1 MASDLILE
9 LQSVLESK
17 GKLSKWEQELF
28 NSIIYSAVTDFFK
41 GAVGSISVVWPAFW
55 AIPTISRLTLS
66 TVAGVV
72 AGRWYG
78 GRTIDASIDRSL
90 GLQGTRVQR
99 ELTSLILTKYKDD
112 KSLQKLVRKHFYSEQ
127 VFRDVN
133 PEVPVFLWRPRNTYV
148 EFSSSQNQIEADRV
162 ELNQKNRQHEPTTE
176 KNDTTPHS
184 QRSDYSENSS
194 LHEKQNTTVN
204 HNWDL
209 FVDPLES
216 IFGYPE
222 SSMEAKPMRQ
232 SEATEVLSRRQVR
245 ALKKRAHRRQR
256 SSDTG
261 LS

>member
-1 MASDLILE
+1 MTPGFLLE
-9 LQSVLESK
+9 LHRVLESK
-17 GKLSKWEQELF
+17 GKLSKWEKELF
-28 NSIIYSAVTDFFK
+28 KSIAFSAVTDFFK

-66 TVAGVV
+66 TVAGIV
-72 AGRWYG
+72 AGNWYG
-78 GRTIDASIDRSL
+78 CRTIGASIDRSL

-99 ELTSLILTKYKDD
+99 ELASLILTEYKDD
-112 KSLQKLVRKHFYSEQ
+112 KSLQMLMRKHFYSEQ

-133 PEVPVFLWRPRNTYV
+133 SEVPVFLWRPRNTYV
-148 EFSSSQNQIEADRV
+148 EFSLSQNQIEADGV

-176 KNDTTPHS
+176 KSDTTPHS
-184 QRSDYSENSS
+184 QKSDYSENSS
-194 LHEKQNTTVN
+194 LHEKQNTTRN

-222 SSMEAKPMRQ
+222 GSMEAKPMRQ
-232 SEATEVLSRRQVR
+232 SEATEVLSRREVR
-245 ALKKRAHRRQR
+245 ALKRRAHRRQR

>member
-1 MASDLILE
+1 ME
-9 LQSVLESK
+9 LKSVLESQR
-17 GKLSKWEQELF
+17 KLSKQEQELF
-28 NSIIYSAVTDFFK
+28 KSFILSSSADFCK

-55 AIPTISRLTLS
+55 AIPTISRLALS

-72 AGRWYG
+72 VGKWYG
-78 GRTIDASIDRSL
+78 GRTIDATIDRSL

-99 ELTSLILTKYKDD
+99 ELASLILRKYKDD
-112 KSLQKLVRKHFYSEQ
+112 KSLQMLLRKHFYSEL

-133 PEVPVFLWRPRNTYV
+133 SEVPVFLWRPRNTYV
-148 EFSSSQNQIEADRV
+148 EFSASQNQIEADRV
-162 ELNQKNRQHEPTTE
+162 ELNQKNRQREPT
-176 KNDTTPHS
+176 KKSDTTPPS

-194 LHEKQNTTVN
+194 LHEKLNTNTN

-222 SSMEAKPMRQ
+222 GSMETEPMRQ

-245 ALKKRAHRRQR
+245 ALKRRAHRRQR

-261 LS
+261 LHRSV